1 MKKGIKGRLLT
12 IFASLFIAILFV
24 LPSTPL
30 YSKLP
35 TWWGKVFPDRGVS
48 LGLDLRGGMHLVLEV
63 EVEKAVDIVVERT
76 RASLTAALEEQGVAG
91 VSVTRED
98 RALHLS
104 FAAET
109 DEQVTKIIEENFPM
123 LVVEE
128 RNPGQ
133 QVMVLRSDE
142 VERILENATLQALE
156 TIRNRVDE
164 FGVSEPLIQKQGA
177 HQMLIQLPGISDAD
191 RAIDLIGKTA
201 LLEFKLLN
209 ESSPLLNDF
218 PDRLPAGEESDFLT
232 KFKDKVGKNERIL
245 FERMEDKE
253 TGGVTRRPFLVKEPA
268 VLTGDLLMDARVA
281 FDEFNVPYVSITFD
295 PAGAKLFEK
304 VSEANIQKRLAIVL
318 DDTIY
323 SAPRIQEKISGG
335 RAQINGDFTHQEASD
350 LSVVLRAGALPA
362 PVTILQNVTVGPSLG
377 SDSIRKG
384 MQAGLLGTLLVVVF
398 MVFYYRLS
406 GLLAVFA
413 MVLNVILLIGGL
425 ATLNATLTLPG
436 IAGIILSIGMAVDA
450 NVLILERI
458 RDELRAG
465 RPVRLAIDAGYD
477 KAFSSIF
484 DSNVTTLITA
494 FSLFMF
500 GTGPIRGFAVTLGL
514 GVSINLFTALVGTKA
529 VYDYF
534 NGRKRL
540 ERLSV

>member
-12 IFASLFIAILFV
+12 ILAAVFIALLFV
-24 LPSTPL
+24 LPSTPI
-30 YSKLP
+30 YSSLP
-35 TWWGKVFPDRGVS
+35 AWWGKVFPDQGVK
-48 LGLDLRGGMHLVLEV
+48 LGLDLRGGMHLVMEV

-76 RASLTAALEEQGVAG
+76 RASLSAALEEEKIADFVL
-91 VSVTRED
+91 TREA
-98 RALHLS
+98 RELHLS
-104 FAAET
+104 FSAES
-109 DEQVTKIIEENFPM
+109 DEKVSELVEDNFPM
-123 LVVEE
+123 LVAESSV
-128 RNPGQ
+128 PGRR
-133 QVMVLRSDE
+133 VLSLRTAE

-177 HQMLIQLPGISDAD
+177 NQLLIQLPGISDAD

-209 ESSPLLNDF
+209 ESSTILTDF
-218 PDRLPAGEESDFLT
+218 PDQIPAEEEAEFLARFQDRLE
-232 KFKDKVGKNERIL
+232 KNEAIL
-245 FERMEDKE
+245 FERIENKDSGE
-253 TGGVTRRPFLVKEPA
+253 VTKRPFLVREPA
-268 VLTGDLLMDARVA
+268 VLTGDLLTDARVA

-295 PAGAKLFEK
+295 AAGARLFEK

-318 DDTIY
+318 DNTVY

-335 RAQINGDFTHQEASD
+335 RAQINGDFTNQEASD
-350 LSVVLRAGALPA
+350 LSLILRAGALPA

-377 SDSIRKG
+377 SDSIQKG
-384 MQAGLLGTLLVVVF
+384 IQAALLGTLLVIAF

-413 MVLNVILLIGGL
+413 MLLNVILLIGGL

-500 GTGPIRGFAVTLGL
+500 GTGPIRGFAATLGL
-514 GVSINLFTALVGTKA
+514 GVSINLFTALIGTKV
-529 VYDYF
+529 VYDYL
-534 NGRKRL
+534 NGRKRM

>member
-1 MKKGIKGRLLT
+1 VKKGIKGRLLT